1 MKVKKTGFIVTL
13 CVALAF
19 VIAGVVLFLIP
30 VPKSPI
36 SMSEKIAVVQVGGQY
51 EWTGKIKNDTD
62 KDFQLNRY
70 NFSVTVKTNGGDN
83 YYGEDYWF
91 VDYNLKPTPVTLAP
105 GEEYD
110 LSTEDFMTDYDR
122 VPSKVTQVRINVD
135 GKDYYLIGSP
145 AQNTRRAF
153 GVICFVLAVVFVI
166 CAISVLLNNKKQAQ
180 RYKAYDAVIS
190 ALPGGGKLIG
200 GFLYRKGD
208 KKKAAAKSALS
219 ALGGAISAIFLGA
232 GFYKVYSSSNP
243 KEFILTDDAL
253 FVNDP
258 KSANTALD
266 TMTRLDG
273 SNLPDPT
280 VAVKKNLVTLT
291 SADGEIVLSFNY
303 KNSGIAADELV
314 AKLNALFSKR
324 PAPADSPVFDGIEN
338 NAATA
343 TAEPVTPV
351 APADAAPTATAEPTE
366 SADGQ
371 DDTHTD
377 SQA

>member
-1 MKVKKTGFIVTL
+1 MLLRDHATVFRSVRFPNVFKSYFYVQALVKRISLLQF
-13 CVALAF
+13 F
-19 VIAGVVLFLIP
+19 V
-30 VPKSPI
+30 
-36 SMSEKIAVVQVGGQY
+36 
-51 EWTGKIKNDTD
+51 
-62 KDFQLNRY
+62 
-70 NFSVTVKTNGGDN
+70 
-83 YYGEDYWF
+83 
-91 VDYNLKPTPVTLAP
+91 
-105 GEEYD
+105 
-110 LSTEDFMTDYDR
+110 
-122 VPSKVTQVRINVD
+122 
-135 GKDYYLIGSP
+135 
-145 AQNTRRAF
+145 
-153 GVICFVLAVVFVI
+153 
-166 CAISVLLNNKKQAQ
+166 
-180 RYKAYDAVIS
+180 
-190 ALPGGGKLIG
+190 KL
-200 GFLYRKGD
+200 RTS
-208 KKKAAAKSALS
+208 KSALS

-280 VAVKKNLVTLT
+280 VAAKKNLVTLT

-303 KNSGIAADELV
+303 KNSGITADELV

-338 NAATA
+338 NAA

-377 SQA
+377 GQA